1 MEDKPSPEEITF
13 ARMRRTLSDE
23 LAPYF
28 VDRIQAAGFPAFD
41 INSSIETL
49 GGGPP
54 GEDTLYGQAFSFP
67 AHIETKDGESHDVQ
81 LLIQHTEEWY
91 AAVTV
96 LSEDGGPQQTIII
109 RDDVSGA
116 IPELKRMIDSAIEK
130 IRNA

>member
-28 VDRIQAAGFPAFD
+28 VQRIHAAGFPAFD
-41 INSSIETL
+41 IPGSIDTL
-49 GGGPP
+49 DGGPP
-54 GEDTLYGQAFSFP
+54 RANTIYGQSFIFP
-67 AHIETKDGESHDVQ
+67 AHIETSDGAAHEVQ

-96 LSEDGGPQQTIII
+96 LTDDGGPEQTIII
-109 RDDVSGA
+109 QDDVSGA
-116 IPELKRMIDSAIEK
+116 IPKLKKMIDDAISK